1 MAPPVTS
8 EWTVPA
14 PPRTAADRPIRG
26 WRIMAGAVLA
36 IAAHLVVTGSGIA
49 AIQAGFGDAY
59 LEDGGGI
66 LAFLMLL
73 FVQGLL
79 VVLCALPGVMLLV
92 FGDRGLG
99 IGLLIGWAAGV
110 AVLVLLG
117 YLTLAATRTV

>member
-14 PPRTAADRPIRG
+14 QLRPVADRPIRA
-26 WRIMAGAVLA
+26 WRIIAGAVLA
-36 IAAHLVVTGSGIA
+36 IVAHLVLTGSGVA
-49 AIQAGFGDAY
+49 VVRAGFGDAY
-59 LEDGGGI
+59 VEDGGI

-73 FVQGLL
+73 FVQGAL
-79 VVLCALPGVMLLV
+79 VVICALPGLLLLV
-92 FGDRGLG
+92 FGDRGFG

-117 YLTLAATRTV
+117 YLTLAAARTV